1 MSAGVRGSGASIAV
15 VRGGLVRERTV
26 IYRGYHVQAA
36 TGATACPRSA
46 KFKTGD
52 GALSAEVGPK
62 TFKSMVHLLCQLAY
76 IRSLLVPYSGVFL
89 LEVLEDGGFA
99 ARLQVVQHVVSR
111 K

>member
-1 MSAGVRGSGASIAV
+1 MFRLQRARPLVRGLSAVREVQNRGWGV
-15 VRGGLVRERTV
+15 VRGGGTKNLQ
-26 IYRGYHVQAA
+26 I
-36 TGATACPRSA
+36 
-46 KFKTGD
+46 
-52 GALSAEVGPK
+52 L
-62 TFKSMVHLLCQLAY
+62 VHLLCQLAY